1 MFSYPTSC
9 RENCGKCRNHEND
22 ITNCMISNYD
32 YTIYSGLTFLI
43 IKIYLIAMLVAYV
56 HYSN

>member
-1 MFSYPTSC
+1 
-9 RENCGKCRNHEND
+9 
-22 ITNCMISNYD
+22 MISNYD